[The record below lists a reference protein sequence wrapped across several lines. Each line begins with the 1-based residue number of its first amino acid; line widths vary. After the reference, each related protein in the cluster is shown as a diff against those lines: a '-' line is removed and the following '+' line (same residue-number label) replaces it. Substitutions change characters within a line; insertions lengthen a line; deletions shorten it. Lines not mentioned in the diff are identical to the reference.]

1 MRKQQVSVTKPAP
14 ATSAAATAAAQKKAA
29 DKAKAA
35 SQQSQWGLPAAAVVA
50 GRAAAVGSE
59 LYKGLRDKVSGT
71 REPEA
76 YVPASSQKLANAA
89 AAKTRKMVKTF
100 SPSTKGVSFAQGAP
114 KKSGFTIGTMAKA
127 FTKKRKR

>member
-14 ATSAAATAAAQKKAA
+14 ATSAAATAAA
-29 DKAKAA
+29 
-35 SQQSQWGLPAAAVVA
+35 
-50 GRAAAVGSE
+50 GSE

-100 SPSTKGVSFAQGAP
+100 SPSTKGISFAQGAP
-114 KKSGFTIGTMAKA
+114 KKSGFTIGTMAKT